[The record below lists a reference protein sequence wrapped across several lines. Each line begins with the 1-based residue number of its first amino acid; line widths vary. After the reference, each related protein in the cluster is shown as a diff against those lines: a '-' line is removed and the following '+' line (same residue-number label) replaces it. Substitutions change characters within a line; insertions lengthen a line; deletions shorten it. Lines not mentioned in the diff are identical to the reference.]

1 MDGITALDTLKSFK
15 TLLSEEDFTEFVKG
29 TDSEKLRAFSEVQ
42 EFLKGFDKEF
52 IKEKEDGKDDEEDK
66 EKEDKEEHE
75 AGESKEKE
83 DKEEKA
89 EKAVTPEM
97 LKGLQD
103 EMNTKFKG
111 VTEILKGF
119 GNDDKIAELQKSVDA
134 VTSLVEKI
142 AGMPLGTK
150 AIKAGAAANFFEK
163 SFGGEQEDESG
174 KKVLSVTMNKEQILK
189 SLEDGMNKA
198 VDPELKRSYED
209 SIVRYNA
216 GGGTIAQ
223 PVAMDLFEN
232 FNIRITK

>member
-29 TDSEKLRAFSEVQ
+29 TDSEKLRAFPEVQ

-52 IKEKEDGKDDEEDK
+52 IKEKEPKEDD

-111 VTEILKGF
+111 VTEILQKSI
-119 GNDDKIAELQKSVDA
+119 GNVDEIAEIKKSVSEINDL
-134 VTSLVEKI
+134 VTKI

-150 AIKAGAAANFFEK
+150 AIRNAANANFFEK
-163 SFGGEQEDESG
+163 AIAGEQEDETG
-174 KKVLSVTMNKEQILK
+174 KKVLSVTVNKEQILK

-198 VDPELKRSYED
+198 VEPELKKSYED
-209 SIVRYNA
+209 SIMRYNG
-216 GGGTIAQ
+216 GGGTISQ
-223 PVAMDLFEN
+223 PVAADLFEN
-232 FNIRITK
+232 YNIRLVK